1 MSVVRHWMER
11 NWQFVTTGIS
21 GVLIVIGWI
30 FGSEVGEV
38 WTAVIFLSAFIIGG
52 FEQAKE
58 GILATIKTKKL
69 NVELLMILA
78 ATGASIIG
86 YWFEGAILIFIF
98 SVSGALETY
107 TTNKS
112 KREIT
117 KLMAFQPESASRI
130 LPNGDIEE
138 VAAKDL
144 RMDDIVIVR
153 PGESVPIDGVIVRG
167 STTLNEA
174 AINGES
180 VPAMKT
186 VGADVFGGTVN
197 VSSAI
202 TVKVT
207 QTFENTIFSKIIRLV
222 ETAQNEPSKT
232 ARFIERFEDFYVKV
246 VLLFVLVMM
255 FLPHFAL
262 GWSWNETFYRAM
274 VLLTVASPCALVA
287 SVTPA
292 TLAAISNGARHG
304 ILFKGGV
311 HLENLRG
318 IKAIAFDKTGTLTNG
333 TPRLTDRL
341 FKANSDEKRI
351 INVVVAMERQSLHP
365 LASALTK
372 ELESEVTDKLMEIDV
387 TDVPGWGVKANYD
400 GEIWQIGKAGF
411 VGEDAAKQFS
421 GEAFEKLASEGKTI
435 VYVAAAG
442 EVIAMFALK
451 DTCRPEAIQAITALK
466 AKGIKTIMVT
476 GDNEQTGAAIQTEL
490 GMDYVV
496 SGCLPE
502 KKVDVIKDLSAT
514 YGNVA
519 MIGDGIND
527 APALAHAAVGIAM
540 GEGTDIAME
549 TADVVLMK
557 NDLEKI
563 AYAYTLSER
572 LHWISWQNI
581 CFAIAVII
589 TLIIANVF
597 QLINLPFGVV
607 GHEGSTILVILN
619 GLRLLKTNR
628 KL

>member
-1 MSVVRHWMER
+1 MKEWMKR

-21 GVLIVIGWI
+21 GILIIVGWLV
-30 FGSEVGEV
+30 GNEVGDF
-38 WTAVIFLSAFIIGG
+38 WTAVIFLSAFVIGG

-58 GILATIKTKKL
+58 GIQATIKTKKL

-117 KLMAFQPESASRI
+117 KLMAFQPERAFLL
-130 LPNGDIEE
+130 LPNGDLKEI
-138 VAAKDL
+138 AAKDL
-144 RMDDIVIVR
+144 QLDDMVLVR

-180 VPAMKT
+180 VPAMKSA
-186 VGADVFGGTVN
+186 GSEVFGGTVN

-207 QTFENTIFSKIIRLV
+207 QTFDNTIFSKIFRLV
-222 ETAQNEPSKT
+222 ETAQSEPSKT
-232 ARFIERFEDFYVKV
+232 ARFIERFEDAYVKA

-333 TPRLTDRL
+333 TPVLTDRL
-341 FKANSDEKRI
+341 FAENVDKQEI
-351 INVVVAMERQSLHP
+351 INMVVALERQSLHP
-365 LASALTK
+365 LAAAITQDLDA
-372 ELESEVTDKLMEIDV
+372 EVTKNITEIEI
-387 TDVPGWGVKANYD
+387 TDVPGWGVQADYK
-400 GEIWQIGKAGF
+400 GEIWQVGKAGF
-411 VGEDAAKQFS
+411 VGTESAREFLS
-421 GEAFEKLASEGKTI
+421 GAFEKLASEGKTV
-435 VYVAAAG
+435 VYVAKSG
-442 EVIAMFALK
+442 VVLAMFALK
-451 DTCRPEAIQAITALK
+451 DTCRPEAMRTIKALQ

-476 GDNEQTGAAIQTEL
+476 GDNEQTGAAIQAEL
-490 GMDYVV
+490 GMDQVV

-502 KKVDVIKDLSAT
+502 KKVDVIKELSVS
-514 YGNVA
+514 YRSVA
-519 MIGDGIND
+519 MVGDGIND

-540 GEGTDIAME
+540 GKGTDIAME

-563 AYAYTLSER
+563 PYAFALSKR
-572 LHWISWQNI
+572 LYWISWQNI
-581 CFAIAVII
+581 CFAIAVILVLI
-589 TLIIANVF
+589 TANVF

-619 GLRLLKTNR
+619 GLRLLKSNQG
-628 KL
+628 

>member
-1 MSVVRHWMER
+1 MRDWMER

-21 GVLIVIGWI
+21 GVLIIVGCLIGND
-30 FGSEVGEV
+30 VGDF
-38 WTAVIFLSAFIIGG
+38 WTAVIFLSAFVIGG

-58 GILATIKTKKL
+58 GIEATIKTKKL

-117 KLMAFQPESASRI
+117 KLMAFQPERAFRF
-130 LPNGDIEE
+130 LPNGDVEE

-144 RMDDIVIVR
+144 QLDDRVLVR

-167 STTLNEA
+167 SSTLNEA

-180 VPAMKT
+180 VPVEKT
-186 VGADVFGGTVN
+186 VDAEVFGGTVN

-202 TVKVT
+202 TIKVT
-207 QTFENTIFSKIIRLV
+207 QTFDNTIFSKIIRLV
-222 ETAQNEPSKT
+222 ETAQSEPSKT
-232 ARFIERFEDFYVKV
+232 ARFIERFEDAYVKA

-318 IKAIAFDKTGTLTNG
+318 VKAIAFDKTGTLTKG
-333 TPRLTDRL
+333 TPELTDQI
-341 FKANSDEKRI
+341 FKENINKQQV
-351 INVVVAMERQSLHP
+351 INVAAAMERQSLHP
-365 LASALTK
+365 LAAAITKALDI
-372 ELESEVTDKLMEIDV
+372 EVTDKLTEIEV
-387 TDVPGWGVKANYD
+387 TDVPGWGVQTSYK
-400 GEIWQIGKAGF
+400 GETWQVGKAGY
-411 VGEDAAKQFS
+411 VGAEDAAKFS
-421 GEAFEKLASEGKTI
+421 NGAFERLTSEGKTI
-435 VYVAAAG
+435 VYVAKAG
-442 EVIAMFALK
+442 EILAMFALK
-451 DTCRPEAIQAITALK
+451 DTCRPEAIRTIQALK

-476 GDNEQTGAAIQTEL
+476 GDNAQTGAAIQAEL
-490 GMDYVV
+490 GMDRVV

-502 KKVDVIKDLSAT
+502 KKVDVLKELSVT
-514 YGNVA
+514 YGSVA
-519 MIGDGIND
+519 MVGDGIND

-563 AYAYTLSER
+563 PYAYTLSER

-581 CFAIAVII
+581 CFAIAVILLLI
-589 TLIIANVF
+589 TANVF
-597 QLINLPFGVV
+597 QVINLPFGVV

-619 GLRLLKTNR
+619 GLRLLKSNR
-628 KL
+628 K

>member
-1 MSVVRHWMER
+1 MKEWMKR

-21 GVLIVIGWI
+21 GILIIVGWLV
-30 FGSEVGEV
+30 GNEVGDF
-38 WTAVIFLSAFIIGG
+38 WTAVIFLSAFVIGG

-58 GILATIKTKKL
+58 GIQATIKTKKL

-117 KLMAFQPESASRI
+117 KLMAFQPERAFLL
-130 LPNGDIEE
+130 LPNGDLKEI
-138 VAAKDL
+138 AAKDL
-144 RMDDIVIVR
+144 QLDDMVLVR

-180 VPAMKT
+180 VPAMKSA
-186 VGADVFGGTVN
+186 GSEVFGGTVN

-207 QTFENTIFSKIIRLV
+207 QTFDNTIFSKIIRLV
-222 ETAQNEPSKT
+222 ETAQSEPSKT
-232 ARFIERFEDFYVKV
+232 ARFIERFEDAYVKA

-333 TPRLTDRL
+333 TPVLTDRL
-341 FKANSDEKRI
+341 FAENVDKQEI
-351 INVVVAMERQSLHP
+351 INMVVALERQSLHP
-365 LASALTK
+365 LAAAITQDLDA
-372 ELESEVTDKLMEIDV
+372 EVTKNITEIEI
-387 TDVPGWGVKANYD
+387 TDVPGWGVQADYKGD
-400 GEIWQIGKAGF
+400 TWQVGKAGF
-411 VGEDAAKQFS
+411 VGTESAREFLS
-421 GEAFEKLASEGKTI
+421 GAFEKLASEGKTV
-435 VYVAAAG
+435 VYVAKSG
-442 EVIAMFALK
+442 VVLAMFALK
-451 DTCRPEAIQAITALK
+451 DTCRPEAMRTIKALQ

-476 GDNEQTGAAIQTEL
+476 GDNEQTGAAIQAEL
-490 GMDYVV
+490 GMDQVV

-502 KKVDVIKDLSAT
+502 KKVDVIKELSVS
-514 YGNVA
+514 YRSVA
-519 MIGDGIND
+519 MVGDGIND

-540 GEGTDIAME
+540 GKGTDIAME

-563 AYAYTLSER
+563 PYAFALSKR
-572 LHWISWQNI
+572 LYWISWQNI
-581 CFAIAVII
+581 CFAIAVILVLI
-589 TLIIANVF
+589 TANVF

-619 GLRLLKTNR
+619 GLRLLKSNQR
-628 KL
+628 

>member
-1 MSVVRHWMER
+1 MKEWMKQ
-11 NWQFVTTGIS
+11 NWQFITTGIS
-21 GVLIVIGWI
+21 GILIVIGCLV
-30 FGSEVGEV
+30 GSDVGDF
-38 WTAVIFLSAFIIGG
+38 WTAVIFLSAFVIGG

-58 GILATIKTKKL
+58 GIQATIKTKKL

-117 KLMAFQPESASRI
+117 KLMAFQPERAFRL
-130 LPNGDIEE
+130 LPNGDLEE
-138 VAAKDL
+138 VAAKEL
-144 RMDDIVIVR
+144 QLDDMVFVR

-167 STTLNEA
+167 PTTLNEA

-180 VPAMKT
+180 VPATKT

-207 QTFENTIFSKIIRLV
+207 QTFDNTIFSKIIRLV
-222 ETAQNEPSKT
+222 ESAQSEPSKT
-232 ARFIERFEDFYVKV
+232 ARFIERFEDAYVKA

-318 IKAIAFDKTGTLTNG
+318 VKAVAFDKTGTLTNG
-333 TPRLTDRL
+333 TPELTDRL
-341 FKANSDEKRI
+341 FAENVDKQQV
-351 INVVVAMERQSLHP
+351 INVVGAMERQSLHP
-365 LASALTK
+365 LAAAITQDLEAEITEKLT
-372 ELESEVTDKLMEIDV
+372 EIEVTDV
-387 TDVPGWGVKANYD
+387 AGWGVQAIYQEGN
-400 GEIWQIGKAGF
+400 WQVGKAGF
-411 VGEDAAKQFS
+411 VGKEAAAAFS
-421 GEAFEKLASEGKTI
+421 NGAFERLAGEGKTI
-435 VYVAAAG
+435 VYVAKDG
-442 EVIAMFALK
+442 VIQAMFALK
-451 DTCRPEAIQAITALK
+451 DTCRPEAIRTIKALQ

-476 GDNEQTGAAIQTEL
+476 GDNEQTGAAIQAEL

-502 KKVDVIKDLSAT
+502 KKVDVLKELSVT
-514 YGNVA
+514 YGSVA
-519 MIGDGIND
+519 MVGDGIND

-563 AYAYTLSER
+563 PYAYNLSER
-572 LHWISWQNI
+572 LHWITWQNI
-581 CFAIAVII
+581 CFAIAVILVLI
-589 TLIIANVF
+589 TANVF

-619 GLRLLKTNR
+619 GLRLLRSNR
-628 KL
+628 KK

>member
-1 MSVVRHWMER
+1 MKEWMKR

-21 GVLIVIGWI
+21 GILIIVGWLV
-30 FGSEVGEV
+30 GNEVGDF
-38 WTAVIFLSAFIIGG
+38 WTAVIFLSAFVIGG

-58 GILATIKTKKL
+58 GIQATIKTKKL

-117 KLMAFQPESASRI
+117 KLMAFQPERAFLL
-130 LPNGDIEE
+130 LPNGDLKEI
-138 VAAKDL
+138 AAKDL
-144 RMDDIVIVR
+144 QLDDMVLVR

-180 VPAMKT
+180 VPTMKSA
-186 VGADVFGGTVN
+186 GSEVFGGTVN

-207 QTFENTIFSKIIRLV
+207 QTFDNTIFSKIIRLV
-222 ETAQNEPSKT
+222 ETAQSEPSKT
-232 ARFIERFEDFYVKV
+232 ASFIERFEDAYVKA

-333 TPRLTDRL
+333 TPVLTDRL
-341 FKANSDEKRI
+341 FAENVDKQEI
-351 INVVVAMERQSLHP
+351 INMVVALERQSLHP
-365 LASALTK
+365 LAAAITQDLDA
-372 ELESEVTDKLMEIDV
+372 EVTKNITEIEI
-387 TDVPGWGVKANYD
+387 TDVPGWGVQANYKR
-400 GEIWQIGKAGF
+400 EIWQVGKAGF
-411 VGEDAAKQFS
+411 VGTESAREFLS
-421 GEAFEKLASEGKTI
+421 GAFEKLASEGKTV
-435 VYVAAAG
+435 VYVAKSG
-442 EVIAMFALK
+442 VVLAMFALK
-451 DTCRPEAIQAITALK
+451 DTCRPEAMRTIKALQ

-476 GDNEQTGAAIQTEL
+476 GDNEQTGAAIQAEL
-490 GMDYVV
+490 GMDQVV

-502 KKVDVIKDLSAT
+502 KKVDVIKELSVS
-514 YGNVA
+514 YGSVA
-519 MIGDGIND
+519 MVGDGIND

-540 GEGTDIAME
+540 GKGTDIAME

-563 AYAYTLSER
+563 PYAFALSKR
-572 LHWISWQNI
+572 LYWISWQNI
-581 CFAIAVII
+581 CFAIAVILVLI
-589 TLIIANVF
+589 TANVF

-619 GLRLLKTNR
+619 GLRLLKSNQG
-628 KL
+628 

>member
-1 MSVVRHWMER
+1 MKDWMKQ
-11 NWQFVTTGIS
+11 NWQFITTGIS
-21 GVLIVIGWI
+21 GILIVIGCLI
-30 FGSEVGEV
+30 GSDVGDF
-38 WTAVIFLSAFIIGG
+38 WTAIIFLSAFVIGG

-58 GILATIKTKKL
+58 GIQATIKTKKL

-117 KLMAFQPESASRI
+117 KLMAFQPERAFRLLS
-130 LPNGDIEE
+130 NGDLEE
-138 VAAKDL
+138 VAVKEL
-144 RMDDIVIVR
+144 QLDDMVFVR

-180 VPAMKT
+180 VPATKT

-222 ETAQNEPSKT
+222 ETAQSEPSKT
-232 ARFIERFEDFYVKV
+232 ARFIERFEDVYVKA

-292 TLAAISNGARHG
+292 TLAAISNGASHG

-318 IKAIAFDKTGTLTNG
+318 VKAIAFDKTGTLTNG
-333 TPRLTDRL
+333 TPALTDRL
-341 FKANSDEKRI
+341 FAENVDKQLV
-351 INVVVAMERQSLHP
+351 INVVGAMERQSLHP
-365 LASALTK
+365 LAAAITQDLEPEITEKLT
-372 ELESEVTDKLMEIDV
+372 EIEV
-387 TDVPGWGVKANYD
+387 TDVPGWGVQAIYREGN
-400 GEIWQIGKAGF
+400 WQVGKAGF
-411 VGEDAAKQFS
+411 VGKEAAAAFS
-421 GEAFEKLASEGKTI
+421 NGAFERLASEGKTI
-435 VYVAAAG
+435 VYVAKDG
-442 EVIAMFALK
+442 VIQAMFALK
-451 DTCRPEAIQAITALK
+451 DTCRPEAIRTIKALQ

-476 GDNEQTGAAIQTEL
+476 GDNEQTGAAIQAEL

-502 KKVDVIKDLSAT
+502 KKVDVLRELSVT
-514 YGNVA
+514 YGSVA
-519 MIGDGIND
+519 MVGDGIND

-563 AYAYTLSER
+563 PYAYTLSER
-572 LHWISWQNI
+572 LHWITWQNI
-581 CFAIAVII
+581 CFAIAVILVLI
-589 TLIIANVF
+589 TANVF

-619 GLRLLKTNR
+619 GLRLLRSNR
-628 KL
+628 KK

>member
-1 MSVVRHWMER
+1 MKEWMKR

-21 GVLIVIGWI
+21 GILIIVGWLV
-30 FGSEVGEV
+30 GNEVGDF
-38 WTAVIFLSAFIIGG
+38 WTAVIFLSAFVIGG

-58 GILATIKTKKL
+58 GIQATIKTKKL

-117 KLMAFQPESASRI
+117 KLMAFQPERAFLLLS
-130 LPNGDIEE
+130 NGDLKEI
-138 VAAKDL
+138 AAKDL
-144 RMDDIVIVR
+144 QLDDMVLVR

-180 VPAMKT
+180 VPAMKSA
-186 VGADVFGGTVN
+186 GSEVFGGTVN

-207 QTFENTIFSKIIRLV
+207 QTFDNTIFSKIIRLV
-222 ETAQNEPSKT
+222 ETAQSEPSKT
-232 ARFIERFEDFYVKV
+232 ARFIERFEDAYVKA

-333 TPRLTDRL
+333 TPVLTDRL
-341 FKANSDEKRI
+341 FAENVDKQEI
-351 INVVVAMERQSLHP
+351 INMVVALERQSLHP
-365 LASALTK
+365 LAAAITQDLDA
-372 ELESEVTDKLMEIDV
+372 EVTKNITEIEI
-387 TDVPGWGVKANYD
+387 TDVPGWGVQADYKGD
-400 GEIWQIGKAGF
+400 TWKVGKAGF
-411 VGEDAAKQFS
+411 VGTESAREFLS
-421 GEAFEKLASEGKTI
+421 GAFEKLASEGKTV
-435 VYVAAAG
+435 VYVAKSG
-442 EVIAMFALK
+442 VVLAMFALK
-451 DTCRPEAIQAITALK
+451 DTCRPEAMRTIKALQ

-476 GDNEQTGAAIQTEL
+476 GDNEQTGAAIQAEL
-490 GMDYVV
+490 GMDQVV

-502 KKVDVIKDLSAT
+502 KKVDVIKELSVS
-514 YGNVA
+514 YGSVA
-519 MIGDGIND
+519 MVGDGIND

-540 GEGTDIAME
+540 GKGTDIAME

-563 AYAYTLSER
+563 PYAFALSKR
-572 LHWISWQNI
+572 LYWISWQNI
-581 CFAIAVII
+581 CFAIAVILVLI
-589 TLIIANVF
+589 TANVF

-619 GLRLLKTNR
+619 GLRLLKSNQR
-628 KL
+628 

>member
-1 MSVVRHWMER
+1 MKEWMKR

-21 GVLIVIGWI
+21 GILIIVGWLV
-30 FGSEVGEV
+30 GNEVGDF
-38 WTAVIFLSAFIIGG
+38 WTAVIFLSAFVIGG

-58 GILATIKTKKL
+58 GIQATIKTKKL

-117 KLMAFQPESASRI
+117 KLMAFQPERAFLL
-130 LPNGDIEE
+130 LPNGDLKEI
-138 VAAKDL
+138 AAKDL
-144 RMDDIVIVR
+144 QLDDMVLVR

-180 VPAMKT
+180 VPAMKSA
-186 VGADVFGGTVN
+186 GSEVFGGTVN

-207 QTFENTIFSKIIRLV
+207 QTFDNTIFSKIIRLV
-222 ETAQNEPSKT
+222 ETAQSEPSKT
-232 ARFIERFEDFYVKV
+232 ARFIERFEDAYVKA

-333 TPRLTDRL
+333 TPVLTDRL
-341 FKANSDEKRI
+341 FAENVDKQEI
-351 INVVVAMERQSLHP
+351 INMVVALERQSLHP
-365 LASALTK
+365 LAAAITQDLDA
-372 ELESEVTDKLMEIDV
+372 EVTKNITEIEI
-387 TDVPGWGVKANYD
+387 TDVPGWGVQADYKR
-400 GEIWQIGKAGF
+400 EIWQVGKAGF
-411 VGEDAAKQFS
+411 VGTESAREFLS
-421 GEAFEKLASEGKTI
+421 GAFEKLASEGKTV
-435 VYVAAAG
+435 VYVAKSG
-442 EVIAMFALK
+442 VVLAMFALK
-451 DTCRPEAIQAITALK
+451 DTCRPEAMRTIKALQ

-476 GDNEQTGAAIQTEL
+476 GDNEQTGAAIQAEL
-490 GMDYVV
+490 GMDQVV

-502 KKVDVIKDLSAT
+502 KKVDVIKELSVS
-514 YGNVA
+514 YGSVA
-519 MIGDGIND
+519 MVGDGIND

-540 GEGTDIAME
+540 GKGTDIAME

-563 AYAYTLSER
+563 PYAFALSKR
-572 LHWISWQNI
+572 LYWISWQNI
-581 CFAIAVII
+581 CFAIAVILVLI
-589 TLIIANVF
+589 TANVF

-619 GLRLLKTNR
+619 GLRLLKSNQR
-628 KL
+628 

>member
-1 MSVVRHWMER
+1 MKEWMKR

-21 GVLIVIGWI
+21 GILIIVGWLV
-30 FGSEVGEV
+30 GNEVGDF
-38 WTAVIFLSAFIIGG
+38 WTAVIFLSAFVIGG

-58 GILATIKTKKL
+58 GIQATIKTKKL

-117 KLMAFQPESASRI
+117 KLMAFQPERAFLL
-130 LPNGDIEE
+130 LPNGDLKEI
-138 VAAKDL
+138 AAKDL
-144 RMDDIVIVR
+144 QLDDMVLVR

-180 VPAMKT
+180 VPAMKSA
-186 VGADVFGGTVN
+186 GSEVFGGTVN

-207 QTFENTIFSKIIRLV
+207 QTFDNTIFSKIIRLV
-222 ETAQNEPSKT
+222 ETAQSEPSKT
-232 ARFIERFEDFYVKV
+232 ARFIERFEDAYVKA

-333 TPRLTDRL
+333 TPVLTDRL
-341 FKANSDEKRI
+341 FAENVDKQEI
-351 INVVVAMERQSLHP
+351 INMVVALERQSLHP
-365 LASALTK
+365 LAAAITQDLDA
-372 ELESEVTDKLMEIDV
+372 EVTKNITEIEI
-387 TDVPGWGVKANYD
+387 TDVPGWGVQADYK
-400 GEIWQIGKAGF
+400 GEIWQVGKAGF
-411 VGEDAAKQFS
+411 VGTESAREFLS
-421 GEAFEKLASEGKTI
+421 GAFEKLASEGKTV
-435 VYVAAAG
+435 VYVAKSG
-442 EVIAMFALK
+442 VVLAMFALK
-451 DTCRPEAIQAITALK
+451 DTCRPEAMRTIKALQ

-476 GDNEQTGAAIQTEL
+476 GDNEQTGAAIQAEL
-490 GMDYVV
+490 GMDQVV

-502 KKVDVIKDLSAT
+502 KKVDVIKELSVS
-514 YGNVA
+514 YRSVA
-519 MIGDGIND
+519 MVGDGIND

-540 GEGTDIAME
+540 GKGTDIAME

-563 AYAYTLSER
+563 PYAFALSKR
-572 LHWISWQNI
+572 LYWISWQNI
-581 CFAIAVII
+581 CFAIAVILVLI
-589 TLIIANVF
+589 TANVF

-619 GLRLLKTNR
+619 GLRLLKSNQR
-628 KL
+628 

>member
-1 MSVVRHWMER
+1 MKDWMKQ
-11 NWQFVTTGIS
+11 NWQFITTGIS
-21 GVLIVIGWI
+21 GILIVIGCLV
-30 FGSEVGEV
+30 GSDVGDF
-38 WTAVIFLSAFIIGG
+38 WTAVIFLSAFVIGG

-58 GILATIKTKKL
+58 GIQATIQTKKL

-117 KLMAFQPESASRI
+117 KLMAFQPERAFRL
-130 LPNGDIEE
+130 LPNGDLEE
-138 VAAKDL
+138 VAAKEL
-144 RMDDIVIVR
+144 QLDDMVFVR

-180 VPAMKT
+180 VPATKT

-207 QTFENTIFSKIIRLV
+207 QTFDNTIFSKIIRLV
-222 ETAQNEPSKT
+222 ESAQSEPSKT
-232 ARFIERFEDFYVKV
+232 ARFIERFEDAYVKA

-318 IKAIAFDKTGTLTNG
+318 VKAVAFDKTGTLTNG
-333 TPRLTDRL
+333 TPELTDRL
-341 FKANSDEKRI
+341 FAENVDKQQV
-351 INVVVAMERQSLHP
+351 INVVGAMERQSLHP
-365 LASALTK
+365 LAAAITQD
-372 ELESEVTDKLMEIDV
+372 LEAEITEKLIEIEV
-387 TDVPGWGVKANYD
+387 TDVPGWGVQAIYREGN
-400 GEIWQIGKAGF
+400 WQIGKAGF
-411 VGEDAAKQFS
+411 VGKEAAAAFS
-421 GEAFEKLASEGKTI
+421 NGAFERLAGEGKTI
-435 VYVAAAG
+435 VYVAKDS
-442 EVIAMFALK
+442 VIQAMFALK
-451 DTCRPEAIQAITALK
+451 DTCRPEAIRTIKALQ

-476 GDNEQTGAAIQTEL
+476 GDNEQTGAAIQAEL

-502 KKVDVIKDLSAT
+502 KKVDVLKELSVT
-514 YGNVA
+514 YGSVA
-519 MIGDGIND
+519 MVGDGIND

-563 AYAYTLSER
+563 PYAFNLSER
-572 LHWISWQNI
+572 LHWITWQNI
-581 CFAIAVII
+581 CFAIAVILVLI
-589 TLIIANVF
+589 TANVF

-619 GLRLLKTNR
+619 GLRLLRSNR
-628 KL
+628 KK

>member
-1 MSVVRHWMER
+1 MKEWMKR

-21 GVLIVIGWI
+21 GILIIVGWLV
-30 FGSEVGEV
+30 GNEVGDF
-38 WTAVIFLSAFIIGG
+38 WTAVIFLSAFVIGG

-58 GILATIKTKKL
+58 GIQATIKTKKL

-117 KLMAFQPESASRI
+117 KLMAFQPEQAFLL
-130 LPNGDIEE
+130 LPNGDLKEI
-138 VAAKDL
+138 AAKDL
-144 RMDDIVIVR
+144 QLDDMVLVR

-180 VPAMKT
+180 VPAMKSA
-186 VGADVFGGTVN
+186 GSEVFGGTVN

-207 QTFENTIFSKIIRLV
+207 QTFDNTIFSKIIRLV
-222 ETAQNEPSKT
+222 ETAQSEPSKT
-232 ARFIERFEDFYVKV
+232 ARFIERFEDAYVKA

-333 TPRLTDRL
+333 TPVLTDRL
-341 FKANSDEKRI
+341 FAENVDKQEI
-351 INVVVAMERQSLHP
+351 INMVVALERQSLHP
-365 LASALTK
+365 LAAAITQDLDA
-372 ELESEVTDKLMEIDV
+372 EVTKNITEIEI
-387 TDVPGWGVKANYD
+387 TDVPGWGVQADYK
-400 GEIWQIGKAGF
+400 GEIWQVGKAGF
-411 VGEDAAKQFS
+411 VGTESAREFLS
-421 GEAFEKLASEGKTI
+421 GAFEKLASEGKTV
-435 VYVAAAG
+435 VYVAKSG
-442 EVIAMFALK
+442 VVLAMFALK
-451 DTCRPEAIQAITALK
+451 DTCRPEAMRTIKALQ

-476 GDNEQTGAAIQTEL
+476 GDNEQTGAAIQAEL
-490 GMDYVV
+490 GMDQVV

-502 KKVDVIKDLSAT
+502 KKVDVIKELSVS
-514 YGNVA
+514 YGSVA
-519 MIGDGIND
+519 MVGDGIND

-540 GEGTDIAME
+540 GKGTDIAME

-563 AYAYTLSER
+563 PYAFSLSKQ
-572 LHWISWQNI
+572 LYWISWQNI
-581 CFAIAVII
+581 CFAIAVILVLI
-589 TLIIANVF
+589 TANVF

-619 GLRLLKTNR
+619 GLRLLKSNQR
-628 KL
+628 

>member
-1 MSVVRHWMER
+1 MKEWMKR

-21 GVLIVIGWI
+21 GILIIVGWLV
-30 FGSEVGEV
+30 GNEVGDF
-38 WTAVIFLSAFIIGG
+38 WTAVIFLSAFVIGG

-58 GILATIKTKKL
+58 GIQATIKTKKL

-117 KLMAFQPESASRI
+117 KLMAFQPERAFLL
-130 LPNGDIEE
+130 LPNGDLKEI
-138 VAAKDL
+138 AAKDL
-144 RMDDIVIVR
+144 QLDDMVLVR

-180 VPAMKT
+180 VPAMKSA
-186 VGADVFGGTVN
+186 GSEVFGGTVN

-207 QTFENTIFSKIIRLV
+207 QTFDNTIFSKIIRLV
-222 ETAQNEPSKT
+222 ETAQSEPSKT
-232 ARFIERFEDFYVKV
+232 ARFIERFEDAYVKA

-333 TPRLTDRL
+333 TPVLTDRL
-341 FKANSDEKRI
+341 FAENVDKQEI
-351 INVVVAMERQSLHP
+351 INMVVALERQSLHP
-365 LASALTK
+365 LAAAITQDLDA
-372 ELESEVTDKLMEIDV
+372 EVTKNITEIEI
-387 TDVPGWGVKANYD
+387 TDVPGWGVQADYK
-400 GEIWQIGKAGF
+400 GEIWQVGKAGF
-411 VGEDAAKQFS
+411 VGTESAREFLS
-421 GEAFEKLASEGKTI
+421 GAFEKLASEGKTV
-435 VYVAAAG
+435 VYVAKSG
-442 EVIAMFALK
+442 VVLAMFALK
-451 DTCRPEAIQAITALK
+451 DTCRPEAMRTIKALQ

-476 GDNEQTGAAIQTEL
+476 GDNEQTGAAIQAEL
-490 GMDYVV
+490 GMDQVV

-502 KKVDVIKDLSAT
+502 KKVDVIKELSVS
-514 YGNVA
+514 YRSVA
-519 MIGDGIND
+519 MVGDGIND

-540 GEGTDIAME
+540 GKGTDIAME

-563 AYAYTLSER
+563 PYAFVLSKR
-572 LHWISWQNI
+572 LYWISWQNI
-581 CFAIAVII
+581 CFAIAVILVLI
-589 TLIIANVF
+589 TANVF

-619 GLRLLKTNR
+619 GLRLLKSNQR
-628 KL
+628 

>member
-1 MSVVRHWMER
+1 MKKWMKR

-21 GVLIVIGWI
+21 GILIIVGWLV
-30 FGSEVGEV
+30 GNEVGDF
-38 WTAVIFLSAFIIGG
+38 WTAVIFLSAFVIGG

-58 GILATIKTKKL
+58 GIQATIKTKKL

-98 SVSGALETY
+98 SVSEALETY

-117 KLMAFQPESASRI
+117 KLMAFQPERAFLL
-130 LPNGDIEE
+130 LPNGDLKEI
-138 VAAKDL
+138 AAKDL
-144 RMDDIVIVR
+144 QLDDMVLVR

-180 VPAMKT
+180 VPAMKSA
-186 VGADVFGGTVN
+186 GSEVFGGTVN

-207 QTFENTIFSKIIRLV
+207 QTFDNTIFSKIIRLV
-222 ETAQNEPSKT
+222 ETAQSEPSKT
-232 ARFIERFEDFYVKV
+232 ARFIERFEDAYVKA

-333 TPRLTDRL
+333 TPVLTDRL
-341 FKANSDEKRI
+341 FAENVDKQEI
-351 INVVVAMERQSLHP
+351 INMVVALERQSLHP
-365 LASALTK
+365 LAAAITQDLDA
-372 ELESEVTDKLMEIDV
+372 EVTKNITEIEI
-387 TDVPGWGVKANYD
+387 TDVPGWGVQADYK
-400 GEIWQIGKAGF
+400 GEIWQVGKAGF
-411 VGEDAAKQFS
+411 VGTESAREFLS
-421 GEAFEKLASEGKTI
+421 GAFEKLASEGKTV
-435 VYVAAAG
+435 VYVAKSG
-442 EVIAMFALK
+442 VVLAMFALK
-451 DTCRPEAIQAITALK
+451 DTCRPEAMRTIKALQ

-476 GDNEQTGAAIQTEL
+476 GDNEQTGAAIQAEL
-490 GMDYVV
+490 GMDQVV

-502 KKVDVIKDLSAT
+502 KKVDVIKELSVS
-514 YGNVA
+514 YGSVA
-519 MIGDGIND
+519 MVGDGIND

-540 GEGTDIAME
+540 GKGTDIAME

-563 AYAYTLSER
+563 PYAFALSKR
-572 LHWISWQNI
+572 LYWISWQNI
-581 CFAIAVII
+581 CFAIAVILVLI
-589 TLIIANVF
+589 TANVF

-619 GLRLLKTNR
+619 GLRLLKSNQR
-628 KL
+628 

>member
-1 MSVVRHWMER
+1 MKEWMKR

-21 GVLIVIGWI
+21 GILIIVGWLV
-30 FGSEVGEV
+30 GNEVGDF
-38 WTAVIFLSAFIIGG
+38 WTAVIFLSAFVIGG

-58 GILATIKTKKL
+58 GIQATIKTKKL

-117 KLMAFQPESASRI
+117 KLMAFQPERAFLL
-130 LPNGDIEE
+130 LPNGDLKEI
-138 VAAKDL
+138 AAKDL
-144 RMDDIVIVR
+144 QLDDMVLVR

-180 VPAMKT
+180 VPAMKSA
-186 VGADVFGGTVN
+186 GSEVFGGTVN

-207 QTFENTIFSKIIRLV
+207 QTFDNTIFSKIFRLV
-222 ETAQNEPSKT
+222 ETAQSEPSKT
-232 ARFIERFEDFYVKV
+232 ARFIERFEDAYVKA

-333 TPRLTDRL
+333 TPVLTDRL
-341 FKANSDEKRI
+341 FAENVDKQEI
-351 INVVVAMERQSLHP
+351 INMVVALERQSLHP
-365 LASALTK
+365 LAAAITQDLDA
-372 ELESEVTDKLMEIDV
+372 EVTKNITEIEI
-387 TDVPGWGVKANYD
+387 TDVPGWGVQADYK
-400 GEIWQIGKAGF
+400 GEIWQVGKAGF
-411 VGEDAAKQFS
+411 VGTESAREFLS
-421 GEAFEKLASEGKTI
+421 GAFEKLASEGKTV
-435 VYVAAAG
+435 VYVAKSG
-442 EVIAMFALK
+442 VVLAMFALK
-451 DTCRPEAIQAITALK
+451 DTCRPEAMRTIKALQ

-476 GDNEQTGAAIQTEL
+476 GDNEQTGAAIQAEL
-490 GMDYVV
+490 GMDQVV

-502 KKVDVIKDLSAT
+502 KKVDVIKELSVS
-514 YGNVA
+514 YRSVA
-519 MIGDGIND
+519 MVGDGIND

-540 GEGTDIAME
+540 GKGTDIAME

-563 AYAYTLSER
+563 PYAFALSKR
-572 LHWISWQNI
+572 LYWISWQNI
-581 CFAIAVII
+581 CFAIAVILV
-589 TLIIANVF
+589 LISANVF

-619 GLRLLKTNR
+619 GLRLLKSNQR
-628 KL
+628 

>member
-1 MSVVRHWMER
+1 MKEWMKR

-21 GVLIVIGWI
+21 GILIIVGWLV
-30 FGSEVGEV
+30 GNEVGDF
-38 WTAVIFLSAFIIGG
+38 WTAVIFLSAFVIGG

-58 GILATIKTKKL
+58 GIQATIKTKKL

-117 KLMAFQPESASRI
+117 KLMAFQPERAFLL
-130 LPNGDIEE
+130 LPNGDLKEI
-138 VAAKDL
+138 AAKDL
-144 RMDDIVIVR
+144 QLDDMVLVR

-180 VPAMKT
+180 VPAMKSA
-186 VGADVFGGTVN
+186 GSEVFGGTVN

-207 QTFENTIFSKIIRLV
+207 QTFDNTIFSKIIRLV
-222 ETAQNEPSKT
+222 ETAQSEPSKT
-232 ARFIERFEDFYVKV
+232 ARFIERFEDAYVKA

-333 TPRLTDRL
+333 TPVLTDRL
-341 FKANSDEKRI
+341 FAENVDKQEI
-351 INVVVAMERQSLHP
+351 INLVVALERQSLHP
-365 LASALTK
+365 LAAAITQDLDA
-372 ELESEVTDKLMEIDV
+372 EVTKNITEIEI
-387 TDVPGWGVKANYD
+387 TDVPGWGVQADYK
-400 GEIWQIGKAGF
+400 GEIWQVGKAGF
-411 VGEDAAKQFS
+411 VGTESAREFLS
-421 GEAFEKLASEGKTI
+421 GAFEKLASEGKTV
-435 VYVAAAG
+435 VYVAKSG
-442 EVIAMFALK
+442 VVLAMFALK
-451 DTCRPEAIQAITALK
+451 DTCRPEAMRTIKALQ

-476 GDNEQTGAAIQTEL
+476 GDNEQAGAAIQAEL
-490 GMDYVV
+490 GMDQVV

-502 KKVDVIKDLSAT
+502 KKVDVIKELSVS
-514 YGNVA
+514 YRSVA
-519 MIGDGIND
+519 MVGDGIND

-540 GEGTDIAME
+540 GKGTDIAME

-563 AYAYTLSER
+563 PYAFALSKR
-572 LHWISWQNI
+572 LYWISWQNI
-581 CFAIAVII
+581 CFAIAVILVLI
-589 TLIIANVF
+589 TANVF

-619 GLRLLKTNR
+619 GLRLLKSNQR
-628 KL
+628 

>member
-1 MSVVRHWMER
+1 MKEWMKR

-21 GVLIVIGWI
+21 GILIIVGWLV
-30 FGSEVGEV
+30 GNEVGDF
-38 WTAVIFLSAFIIGG
+38 WTAVIFLSAFVIGG

-58 GILATIKTKKL
+58 GIQATIKTKKL

-117 KLMAFQPESASRI
+117 KLMAFQPEQAFLL
-130 LPNGDIEE
+130 LPNGDLKEI
-138 VAAKDL
+138 AAKDL
-144 RMDDIVIVR
+144 QLDDMVLVR

-180 VPAMKT
+180 VPAMKSA
-186 VGADVFGGTVN
+186 GSEVFGGTVN

-207 QTFENTIFSKIIRLV
+207 QTFDNTIFSKIIRLV
-222 ETAQNEPSKT
+222 ETAQSEPSKT
-232 ARFIERFEDFYVKV
+232 ARFIERFEDAYVKA

-333 TPRLTDRL
+333 TPVLTDRL
-341 FKANSDEKRI
+341 FAENVDKQEI
-351 INVVVAMERQSLHP
+351 INMVVALERQSLHP
-365 LASALTK
+365 LAAAITQDLDA
-372 ELESEVTDKLMEIDV
+372 EVTKNITEIEI
-387 TDVPGWGVKANYD
+387 TDVPGWGVQADYK
-400 GEIWQIGKAGF
+400 GEIWQVGKAGF
-411 VGEDAAKQFS
+411 VGTESAREFLS
-421 GEAFEKLASEGKTI
+421 GAFEKLASEGKTV
-435 VYVAAAG
+435 VYVAKSG
-442 EVIAMFALK
+442 VVLAMFALK
-451 DTCRPEAIQAITALK
+451 DTCRPEAMRTIKALQ

-476 GDNEQTGAAIQTEL
+476 GDNEQTGAAIQAEL
-490 GMDYVV
+490 GMDQVV

-502 KKVDVIKDLSAT
+502 KKVDVIKELSVS
-514 YGNVA
+514 YGSVA
-519 MIGDGIND
+519 MVGDGIND

-540 GEGTDIAME
+540 GKGTDIAME

-563 AYAYTLSER
+563 PYAFALSKR
-572 LHWISWQNI
+572 LYWISWQNI
-581 CFAIAVII
+581 CFAIAVILVLI
-589 TLIIANVF
+589 TANVF

-619 GLRLLKTNR
+619 GLRLLKSNQG
-628 KL
+628 

>member
-1 MSVVRHWMER
+1 MKEWMKR

-21 GVLIVIGWI
+21 GILIIVGWLV
-30 FGSEVGEV
+30 GNEVGDF
-38 WTAVIFLSAFIIGG
+38 WTAVIFLSAFVIGG

-58 GILATIKTKKL
+58 GIQATIKTKKL

-98 SVSGALETY
+98 SVSGTLETY

-117 KLMAFQPESASRI
+117 KLMAFQPERAFLL
-130 LPNGDIEE
+130 LPNGDLKEI
-138 VAAKDL
+138 AAKDL
-144 RMDDIVIVR
+144 QLDDMVLVR

-180 VPAMKT
+180 VPAMKSA
-186 VGADVFGGTVN
+186 GSEVFGGTVN

-207 QTFENTIFSKIIRLV
+207 QTFDNTIFSKIIRLV
-222 ETAQNEPSKT
+222 ETAQSEPSKT
-232 ARFIERFEDFYVKV
+232 ARFIERFEDAYVKA

-333 TPRLTDRL
+333 TPVLTDRL
-341 FKANSDEKRI
+341 FAENVDKQEI
-351 INVVVAMERQSLHP
+351 INMVVALERQSLHP
-365 LASALTK
+365 LAAAITQDLDA
-372 ELESEVTDKLMEIDV
+372 EVTKNITEIEI
-387 TDVPGWGVKANYD
+387 TDVPGWGVQADYK
-400 GEIWQIGKAGF
+400 GEIWQVGKAGF
-411 VGEDAAKQFS
+411 VGTESAREFLS
-421 GEAFEKLASEGKTI
+421 GAFEKLASEGKTV
-435 VYVAAAG
+435 VYVAKSG
-442 EVIAMFALK
+442 VVLAMFALK
-451 DTCRPEAIQAITALK
+451 DTCRPEAMRTIKALQ

-476 GDNEQTGAAIQTEL
+476 GDNEQTGAAIQAEL
-490 GMDYVV
+490 GMDQVV

-502 KKVDVIKDLSAT
+502 KKVDVIKELSVS
-514 YGNVA
+514 YGSVA
-519 MIGDGIND
+519 MVGDGIND

-540 GEGTDIAME
+540 GKGTDIAME

-563 AYAYTLSER
+563 PYAFALSKR
-572 LHWISWQNI
+572 LYWISWQNI
-581 CFAIAVII
+581 CFAIAVILV
-589 TLIIANVF
+589 LIAANVF

-619 GLRLLKTNR
+619 GLRLLKSNQR
-628 KL
+628 

>member
-1 MSVVRHWMER
+1 MKEWMKQ
-11 NWQFVTTGIS
+11 NWQFITTGFS
-21 GVLIVIGWI
+21 GILIVIGCLV
-30 FGSEVGEV
+30 GSDVGDF
-38 WTAVIFLSAFIIGG
+38 WTAVIFLSAFVIGG

-58 GILATIKTKKL
+58 GIQATIQTKKL

-117 KLMAFQPESASRI
+117 KLMAFQPERAFRL
-130 LPNGDIEE
+130 LPNGDLEE
-138 VAAKDL
+138 VAAKEL
-144 RMDDIVIVR
+144 QLDDMVFVR

-180 VPAMKT
+180 VPATKT

-207 QTFENTIFSKIIRLV
+207 QTFDNTIFSKIIRLV
-222 ETAQNEPSKT
+222 ESAQSEPSKT
-232 ARFIERFEDFYVKV
+232 ARFIERFEDAYVKA

-318 IKAIAFDKTGTLTNG
+318 VKAVAFDKTGTLTNG
-333 TPRLTDRL
+333 TPELTDRL
-341 FKANSDEKRI
+341 FAENVDKQQV
-351 INVVVAMERQSLHP
+351 INVVGAMERQSLHP
-365 LASALTK
+365 LAAAITQD
-372 ELESEVTDKLMEIDV
+372 LEAEITEKLIEIEV
-387 TDVPGWGVKANYD
+387 TDVPGWGVQAVYR
-400 GEIWQIGKAGF
+400 EAIWQVGKAGF
-411 VGEDAAKQFS
+411 VGNEEARAFS
-421 GEAFEKLASEGKTI
+421 NGAFERLAGEGKTI
-435 VYVAAAG
+435 VYVAKDG
-442 EVIAMFALK
+442 VIQAMFALK
-451 DTCRPEAIQAITALK
+451 DTCRPEAIRTIKALQ

-476 GDNEQTGAAIQTEL
+476 GDNEQTGAAIQAEL

-502 KKVDVIKDLSAT
+502 KKVDVLKELSVT
-514 YGNVA
+514 YGSVA
-519 MIGDGIND
+519 MVGDGIND

-563 AYAYTLSER
+563 PYAYNLSER
-572 LHWISWQNI
+572 LHWITWQNI
-581 CFAIAVII
+581 CFAIAVILVLI
-589 TLIIANVF
+589 TANVF

-619 GLRLLKTNR
+619 GLRLLRSNR
-628 KL
+628 KK

>member
-1 MSVVRHWMER
+1 MMEWMKQ
-11 NWQFVTTGIS
+11 NWQFITTGIS
-21 GVLIVIGWI
+21 GILIVIGCLV
-30 FGSEVGEV
+30 GSDVGDF
-38 WTAVIFLSAFIIGG
+38 WTAVIFLSAFVIGG

-58 GILATIKTKKL
+58 GIQATIQTKKL

-117 KLMAFQPESASRI
+117 KLMAFQPERAFRL
-130 LPNGDIEE
+130 LPNGDLEE
-138 VAAKDL
+138 VAAKEL
-144 RMDDIVIVR
+144 QLDDMVFVR

-180 VPAMKT
+180 VPATKT

-207 QTFENTIFSKIIRLV
+207 QTFDNTIFSKIIRLV
-222 ETAQNEPSKT
+222 ESAQSEPSKT
-232 ARFIERFEDFYVKV
+232 ARFIERFEDAYVKA

-318 IKAIAFDKTGTLTNG
+318 VKAVAFDKTGTLTNG
-333 TPRLTDRL
+333 TPELTDRL
-341 FKANSDEKRI
+341 FAENVDKQQV
-351 INVVVAMERQSLHP
+351 INVVGAMERQSLHP
-365 LASALTK
+365 LAAAITQDLEAEITEKLT
-372 ELESEVTDKLMEIDV
+372 EIEV
-387 TDVPGWGVKANYD
+387 TDVPGWGVQAVYR
-400 GEIWQIGKAGF
+400 EAIWQVGKAGF
-411 VGEDAAKQFS
+411 VGNEEARVFS
-421 GEAFEKLASEGKTI
+421 NGAFERLAGEGKTI
-435 VYVAAAG
+435 VY
-442 EVIAMFALK
+442 
-451 DTCRPEAIQAITALK
+451 
-466 AKGIKTIMVT
+466 
-476 GDNEQTGAAIQTEL
+476 
-490 GMDYVV
+490 
-496 SGCLPE
+496 
-502 KKVDVIKDLSAT
+502 
-514 YGNVA
+514 
-519 MIGDGIND
+519 
-527 APALAHAAVGIAM
+527 
-540 GEGTDIAME
+540 
-549 TADVVLMK
+549 
-557 NDLEKI
+557 
-563 AYAYTLSER
+563 
-572 LHWISWQNI
+572 
-581 CFAIAVII
+581 
-589 TLIIANVF
+589 
-597 QLINLPFGVV
+597 
-607 GHEGSTILVILN
+607 
-619 GLRLLKTNR
+619 
-628 KL
+628 

>member
-1 MSVVRHWMER
+1 MKEWMKQ
-11 NWQFVTTGIS
+11 NWQFITTGIS
-21 GVLIVIGWI
+21 GILIVIGCLV
-30 FGSEVGEV
+30 GSDVGDF
-38 WTAVIFLSAFIIGG
+38 WTAVIFLSAFVIGG

-58 GILATIKTKKL
+58 GIQATIKTKKL

-117 KLMAFQPESASRI
+117 KLMAFQPERAFRL
-130 LPNGDIEE
+130 LPNGDLEE
-138 VAAKDL
+138 VAAKEL
-144 RMDDIVIVR
+144 QLDDMVFVR

-180 VPAMKT
+180 VPATKT

-207 QTFENTIFSKIIRLV
+207 QTFDNTIFSKIIRLV
-222 ETAQNEPSKT
+222 ESAQSEPSKT
-232 ARFIERFEDFYVKV
+232 ARFIERFEDAYVKA

-318 IKAIAFDKTGTLTNG
+318 VKAVAFDKTGTLTNG
-333 TPRLTDRL
+333 TPELTDRL
-341 FKANSDEKRI
+341 FAENVDKQQV
-351 INVVVAMERQSLHP
+351 INVVGAMERQSLHP
-365 LASALTK
+365 LAAAITQDLEAEITEKLT
-372 ELESEVTDKLMEIDV
+372 EIEVTDI
-387 TDVPGWGVKANYD
+387 PGWGVQAVYR
-400 GEIWQIGKAGF
+400 EAIWQVGKAGF
-411 VGEDAAKQFS
+411 VGNEEARVFS
-421 GEAFEKLASEGKTI
+421 NGAFERLAGEGKTI
-435 VYVAAAG
+435 VYVAKDG
-442 EVIAMFALK
+442 VIQAMFALK
-451 DTCRPEAIQAITALK
+451 DTCRPEAIRTIKALQ

-476 GDNEQTGAAIQTEL
+476 GDNEQTGAAIQAEL

-502 KKVDVIKDLSAT
+502 KKVDVLKELSVT
-514 YGNVA
+514 YGSVA
-519 MIGDGIND
+519 MVGDGIND

-563 AYAYTLSER
+563 PYAYKLSER
-572 LHWISWQNI
+572 LHWITWQNI
-581 CFAIAVII
+581 CFAIAVILVLI
-589 TLIIANVF
+589 TANVF

-619 GLRLLKTNR
+619 GLRLLRSNR
-628 KL
+628 KK

>member
-1 MSVVRHWMER
+1 MKEWMKR

-21 GVLIVIGWI
+21 GILIIVGWLV
-30 FGSEVGEV
+30 GNEVGDF
-38 WTAVIFLSAFIIGG
+38 WTAVIFLSAFVIGG

-58 GILATIKTKKL
+58 GIQATIKTKKL

-117 KLMAFQPESASRI
+117 KLMAFQPEQAFLL
-130 LPNGDIEE
+130 LPNGDLKEI
-138 VAAKDL
+138 AAKDL
-144 RMDDIVIVR
+144 QLDDMVLVR

-180 VPAMKT
+180 VPAMKSA
-186 VGADVFGGTVN
+186 GSEVFGGTVN

-207 QTFENTIFSKIIRLV
+207 QTFDNTIFSKIIRLV
-222 ETAQNEPSKT
+222 ETAQSEPSKT
-232 ARFIERFEDFYVKV
+232 ARFIERFEDAYVKA

-333 TPRLTDRL
+333 TPVLTDRL
-341 FKANSDEKRI
+341 FAENVDKQEI
-351 INVVVAMERQSLHP
+351 INMVVALERQSLHP
-365 LASALTK
+365 LAAAITQDLDA
-372 ELESEVTDKLMEIDV
+372 EVTKNITEIEI
-387 TDVPGWGVKANYD
+387 TDVPGWGVQADYK
-400 GEIWQIGKAGF
+400 GEIWQVGKAGF
-411 VGEDAAKQFS
+411 VGTESAREFLS
-421 GEAFEKLASEGKTI
+421 GAFEKLASEGKTV
-435 VYVAAAG
+435 VYVAKSG
-442 EVIAMFALK
+442 VVLAMFALK
-451 DTCRPEAIQAITALK
+451 DTCRPEAMRTIKALQ

-476 GDNEQTGAAIQTEL
+476 GDNEQTGAAIQAEL
-490 GMDYVV
+490 GMDQVV

-502 KKVDVIKDLSAT
+502 KKVDVIKELSVS
-514 YGNVA
+514 YGSVA
-519 MIGDGIND
+519 MVGDGIND

-540 GEGTDIAME
+540 GKGTDIAME

-563 AYAYTLSER
+563 PYAFALSKR
-572 LHWISWQNI
+572 LYWISWQNI
-581 CFAIAVII
+581 CFAIAVILVLI
-589 TLIIANVF
+589 TANVF

-619 GLRLLKTNR
+619 GLRLLKSNQR
-628 KL
+628 

>member
-1 MSVVRHWMER
+1 MRDWMER

-21 GVLIVIGWI
+21 GVLIIVGCLIGND
-30 FGSEVGEV
+30 VGDF
-38 WTAVIFLSAFIIGG
+38 WTAVIFLSAFVIGG

-58 GILATIKTKKL
+58 GIEATIKTKKL

-117 KLMAFQPESASRI
+117 KLMAFQPERAFRF
-130 LPNGDIEE
+130 LPNGDVEE

-144 RMDDIVIVR
+144 QLDDRVLVR

-180 VPAMKT
+180 IPVEKSVDAE
-186 VGADVFGGTVN
+186 VFGGTVN
-197 VSSAI
+197 VSIAI
-202 TVKVT
+202 TIKVT
-207 QTFENTIFSKIIRLV
+207 QTFDNTIFSKIIRLV
-222 ETAQNEPSKT
+222 ETAQSEPSKT
-232 ARFIERFEDFYVKV
+232 ARFIERFEDAYVKA

-318 IKAIAFDKTGTLTNG
+318 VKAIAFDKTGTLTNG
-333 TPRLTDRL
+333 TPELTDQI
-341 FKANSDEKRI
+341 FKEHIDKQEV
-351 INVVVAMERQSLHP
+351 INVAAAMERQSLHP
-365 LASALTK
+365 LAAAITKALDR
-372 ELESEVTDKLMEIDV
+372 EVTDKLTEIEV
-387 TDVPGWGVKANYD
+387 TDVPGWGVQTSYK
-400 GEIWQIGKAGF
+400 GETWQVGKAGY
-411 VGEDAAKQFS
+411 VGAENAAKFS
-421 GEAFEKLASEGKTI
+421 NGAFERLASEGKTI
-435 VYVAAAG
+435 VYVAKAG
-442 EVIAMFALK
+442 EILAMFALK
-451 DTCRPEAIQAITALK
+451 DTCRPEAIRTIQALK

-476 GDNEQTGAAIQTEL
+476 GDNAQTGAAIQAEL
-490 GMDYVV
+490 GMDRVV

-502 KKVDVIKDLSAT
+502 KKVDVLKELSVT
-514 YGNVA
+514 YGSVA
-519 MIGDGIND
+519 MVGDGIND

-563 AYAYTLSER
+563 PYAYTLSER

-581 CFAIAVII
+581 CFAIAVILLLI
-589 TLIIANVF
+589 TANVF
-597 QLINLPFGVV
+597 QVINLPFGVV

-619 GLRLLKTNR
+619 GLRLLKSNR
-628 KL
+628 K

>member
-1 MSVVRHWMER
+1 MKEWMKQ
-11 NWQFVTTGIS
+11 NWQFITTGIS
-21 GVLIVIGWI
+21 GILIVIGCLV
-30 FGSEVGEV
+30 GSDVGDF
-38 WTAVIFLSAFIIGG
+38 WTAVIFLSAFVIGG

-58 GILATIKTKKL
+58 GIQATIKTKKL

-117 KLMAFQPESASRI
+117 KLMAFQPERAFRL
-130 LPNGDIEE
+130 LPNGDLEE
-138 VAAKDL
+138 VAAKEL
-144 RMDDIVIVR
+144 QLDDMVFVR

-180 VPAMKT
+180 VPATKT

-207 QTFENTIFSKIIRLV
+207 QTFDNTIFSKIIRLV
-222 ETAQNEPSKT
+222 ESAQSEPSKT
-232 ARFIERFEDFYVKV
+232 ARFIERFEDAYVKA

-304 ILFKGGV
+304 ILFKGSV

-318 IKAIAFDKTGTLTNG
+318 VKAVAFDKTGTLTNG
-333 TPRLTDRL
+333 TPELTDRL
-341 FKANSDEKRI
+341 FAENVDKQQV
-351 INVVVAMERQSLHP
+351 INVVGAMERQSLHP
-365 LASALTK
+365 LAAAITQDLEAEITEKLT
-372 ELESEVTDKLMEIDV
+372 EIEVTDV
-387 TDVPGWGVKANYD
+387 AGWGVQAIYQEGNWKV
-400 GEIWQIGKAGF
+400 GKAGF
-411 VGEDAAKQFS
+411 VGEEAAAAFS
-421 GEAFEKLASEGKTI
+421 NGAFERLAGEGKTI
-435 VYVAAAG
+435 VYVAKDG
-442 EVIAMFALK
+442 VIQAMFALK
-451 DTCRPEAIQAITALK
+451 DTCRPEAIRTIKALQ

-476 GDNEQTGAAIQTEL
+476 GDNEQTGAAIQAEL

-502 KKVDVIKDLSAT
+502 KKVDVLKELSVT
-514 YGNVA
+514 YGSVA
-519 MIGDGIND
+519 MVGDGIND

-563 AYAYTLSER
+563 PYAYNLSER
-572 LHWISWQNI
+572 LHWITWQNI
-581 CFAIAVII
+581 CFAIAVILVLI
-589 TLIIANVF
+589 TANVF

-619 GLRLLKTNR
+619 GLRLLRSNR
-628 KL
+628 KK

>member
-1 MSVVRHWMER
+1 MMEWMKQ
-11 NWQFVTTGIS
+11 NWQFITTGIS
-21 GVLIVIGWI
+21 GILIVIGCLV
-30 FGSEVGEV
+30 GSDVGDF
-38 WTAVIFLSAFIIGG
+38 WTAVIFLSAFVIGG

-58 GILATIKTKKL
+58 GIQATIQTKKL

-117 KLMAFQPESASRI
+117 KLMAFQPERAFRL
-130 LPNGDIEE
+130 LPNGDLEE
-138 VAAKDL
+138 VAAKEL
-144 RMDDIVIVR
+144 QLDDMVFVR

-180 VPAMKT
+180 VPATKT

-207 QTFENTIFSKIIRLV
+207 QTFDNTIFSKIIRLV
-222 ETAQNEPSKT
+222 ESAQSEPSKT
-232 ARFIERFEDFYVKV
+232 ARFIERFEDAYVKA

-318 IKAIAFDKTGTLTNG
+318 VKAVAFDKTGTLTNG
-333 TPRLTDRL
+333 TPELTDRL
-341 FKANSDEKRI
+341 FAENVDKQQV
-351 INVVVAMERQSLHP
+351 INVVGAMERQSLHP
-365 LASALTK
+365 LAAAITQDLEAEITEKLT
-372 ELESEVTDKLMEIDV
+372 EIEV
-387 TDVPGWGVKANYD
+387 TDVPGWGVQAVYR
-400 GEIWQIGKAGF
+400 EAIWQVGKAGF
-411 VGEDAAKQFS
+411 VGNEEARVFS
-421 GEAFEKLASEGKTI
+421 NGAFERLAGEGKTI
-435 VYVAAAG
+435 VYVAKDG
-442 EVIAMFALK
+442 VI
-451 DTCRPEAIQAITALK
+451 
-466 AKGIKTIMVT
+466 
-476 GDNEQTGAAIQTEL
+476 
-490 GMDYVV
+490 
-496 SGCLPE
+496 
-502 KKVDVIKDLSAT
+502 
-514 YGNVA
+514 
-519 MIGDGIND
+519 
-527 APALAHAAVGIAM
+527 
-540 GEGTDIAME
+540 
-549 TADVVLMK
+549 
-557 NDLEKI
+557 
-563 AYAYTLSER
+563 
-572 LHWISWQNI
+572 
-581 CFAIAVII
+581 
-589 TLIIANVF
+589 
-597 QLINLPFGVV
+597 
-607 GHEGSTILVILN
+607 
-619 GLRLLKTNR
+619 
-628 KL
+628 

>member
-1 MSVVRHWMER
+1 MKEWMKR

-21 GVLIVIGWI
+21 GILIIVGWLV
-30 FGSEVGEV
+30 GNEVGDF

-58 GILATIKTKKL
+58 GIQATIKTKKL

-117 KLMAFQPESASRI
+117 KLMAFQPERAFLL
-130 LPNGDIEE
+130 LPNGDLKEI
-138 VAAKDL
+138 AAKDL
-144 RMDDIVIVR
+144 QLDDMVLVR

-180 VPAMKT
+180 VPAMKSA
-186 VGADVFGGTVN
+186 GSEVFGGTVN

-207 QTFENTIFSKIIRLV
+207 QTFDNTIFSKIIRLV
-222 ETAQNEPSKT
+222 ETAQSEPSKT
-232 ARFIERFEDFYVKV
+232 ARFIERFEDAYVKA

-333 TPRLTDRL
+333 TPVLTDRL
-341 FKANSDEKRI
+341 FAENVDKQEI
-351 INVVVAMERQSLHP
+351 INMVVALERQSLHP
-365 LASALTK
+365 LAAAITQDLDA
-372 ELESEVTDKLMEIDV
+372 EVTKNITEIEI
-387 TDVPGWGVKANYD
+387 TDVPGWGVQADYK
-400 GEIWQIGKAGF
+400 GEIWQVGKAGF
-411 VGEDAAKQFS
+411 VGTERAREFLS
-421 GEAFEKLASEGKTI
+421 GAFEKLASEGKTV
-435 VYVAAAG
+435 VYVAKSG
-442 EVIAMFALK
+442 VVLTMFALK
-451 DTCRPEAIQAITALK
+451 DTCRPEAMRTIKALQ

-476 GDNEQTGAAIQTEL
+476 GDNEQTGAAIQAEL
-490 GMDYVV
+490 GMDQVV

-502 KKVDVIKDLSAT
+502 KKVDVIKELSVS
-514 YGNVA
+514 YGSVA
-519 MIGDGIND
+519 MVGDGIND

-540 GEGTDIAME
+540 GKGTDIAME

-563 AYAYTLSER
+563 PYAFALSKR
-572 LHWISWQNI
+572 LYWISWQNI
-581 CFAIAVII
+581 CFAIAVILVLI
-589 TLIIANVF
+589 TANVF

-619 GLRLLKTNR
+619 GLRLLKSNQR
-628 KL
+628 

>member
-1 MSVVRHWMER
+1 MKEWMKR

-21 GVLIVIGWI
+21 GILIIVGWLV
-30 FGSEVGEV
+30 GNEVGDF
-38 WTAVIFLSAFIIGG
+38 WTAVIFLSAFVIGG

-58 GILATIKTKKL
+58 GIQATIKTKKL

-86 YWFEGAILIFIF
+86 YWFEGAILIYIF

-117 KLMAFQPESASRI
+117 KLMAFQPERAFLL
-130 LPNGDIEE
+130 LPNGDLKEI
-138 VAAKDL
+138 AAKDL
-144 RMDDIVIVR
+144 QLDDMVLVR

-180 VPAMKT
+180 VPAMKSA
-186 VGADVFGGTVN
+186 GSEVFGGTVN

-207 QTFENTIFSKIIRLV
+207 QTFDNTIFSKIIRLV
-222 ETAQNEPSKT
+222 ETAQSEPSKT
-232 ARFIERFEDFYVKV
+232 ARFIERFEDAYVKA

-333 TPRLTDRL
+333 TPVLTDRL
-341 FKANSDEKRI
+341 FAENVDKQEI
-351 INVVVAMERQSLHP
+351 INMVVALERQSLHP
-365 LASALTK
+365 LAAAITQDLDA
-372 ELESEVTDKLMEIDV
+372 EVTKNITEIEI
-387 TDVPGWGVKANYD
+387 TDVPGWGVQADYK
-400 GEIWQIGKAGF
+400 GEIWQVGKAGF
-411 VGEDAAKQFS
+411 VGTESAREFLS
-421 GEAFEKLASEGKTI
+421 GAFEKLASEGKTV
-435 VYVAAAG
+435 VYVAKSG
-442 EVIAMFALK
+442 VVLAMFALK
-451 DTCRPEAIQAITALK
+451 DTCRPEAMRTIKALQ

-476 GDNEQTGAAIQTEL
+476 GDNEQTGAAIQAEL
-490 GMDYVV
+490 GMDQVV

-502 KKVDVIKDLSAT
+502 KKVDVIKELSVS
-514 YGNVA
+514 YRSVA
-519 MIGDGIND
+519 MVGDGIND

-540 GEGTDIAME
+540 GKGTDIAME

-563 AYAYTLSER
+563 PYAFALSKR
-572 LHWISWQNI
+572 LYWISWQNI
-581 CFAIAVII
+581 CFAIAVILVLI
-589 TLIIANVF
+589 TANVF

-619 GLRLLKTNR
+619 GLRLLKSNQR
-628 KL
+628 

>member
-1 MSVVRHWMER
+1 MKEWMKR

-21 GVLIVIGWI
+21 GILIIVGWLV
-30 FGSEVGEV
+30 GNEVGDF
-38 WTAVIFLSAFIIGG
+38 WTAVIFLSAFVIGG

-58 GILATIKTKKL
+58 GIQATIKTKKL

-117 KLMAFQPESASRI
+117 KLMAFQPEQAFLL
-130 LPNGDIEE
+130 LPNGDLKEI
-138 VAAKDL
+138 AAKDL
-144 RMDDIVIVR
+144 QLDDMVLVR
-153 PGESVPIDGVIVRG
+153 PGESVPIDGVIFRG

-180 VPAMKT
+180 VPAMKSA
-186 VGADVFGGTVN
+186 GSEVFGGTVN

-207 QTFENTIFSKIIRLV
+207 QTFDNTIFSKIIRLV
-222 ETAQNEPSKT
+222 ETAQSEPSKT
-232 ARFIERFEDFYVKV
+232 ARFIERFEDAYVKA

-333 TPRLTDRL
+333 TPVLTDRL
-341 FKANSDEKRI
+341 FAENVDKQEI
-351 INVVVAMERQSLHP
+351 INMVVALERQSLHP
-365 LASALTK
+365 LAAAITQDLDA
-372 ELESEVTDKLMEIDV
+372 EVTKNITEIEI
-387 TDVPGWGVKANYD
+387 TDVPGWGVQADYK
-400 GEIWQIGKAGF
+400 GEIWQVGKAGF
-411 VGEDAAKQFS
+411 VGTESAREFLS
-421 GEAFEKLASEGKTI
+421 GAFEKLASEGKTV
-435 VYVAAAG
+435 VYVAKSG
-442 EVIAMFALK
+442 VVLAMFALK
-451 DTCRPEAIQAITALK
+451 DTCRPEAMRTIKALQ

-476 GDNEQTGAAIQTEL
+476 GDNEQTGAAIQAEL
-490 GMDYVV
+490 GMDQVV

-502 KKVDVIKDLSAT
+502 KKVDVIKELSVS
-514 YGNVA
+514 YGSVA
-519 MIGDGIND
+519 MVGDGIND

-540 GEGTDIAME
+540 GKGTDIAME

-563 AYAYTLSER
+563 PYAFALSKR
-572 LHWISWQNI
+572 LYWISWQNI
-581 CFAIAVII
+581 CFAIAVILVLI
-589 TLIIANVF
+589 TANVF

-619 GLRLLKTNR
+619 GLRLLKSNQR
-628 KL
+628 

>member
-1 MSVVRHWMER
+1 MKEWMKR

-21 GVLIVIGWI
+21 GILIIVGWLV
-30 FGSEVGEV
+30 GNEVGDF

-58 GILATIKTKKL
+58 GIQATIKTKKL

-117 KLMAFQPESASRI
+117 KLMAFQPERAFLL
-130 LPNGDIEE
+130 LPNGDLKEI
-138 VAAKDL
+138 AAKDL
-144 RMDDIVIVR
+144 QLDDMVLVR

-180 VPAMKT
+180 VPAMKSA
-186 VGADVFGGTVN
+186 GSEVFGGTVN

-207 QTFENTIFSKIIRLV
+207 QTFDNTIFSKIIRLV
-222 ETAQNEPSKT
+222 ETAQSEPSKT
-232 ARFIERFEDFYVKV
+232 ARFIERFEDAYVKT

-333 TPRLTDRL
+333 TPVLTDRL
-341 FKANSDEKRI
+341 FAENVDKQEI
-351 INVVVAMERQSLHP
+351 INMVVALERQSLHP
-365 LASALTK
+365 LATAITQDLDA
-372 ELESEVTDKLMEIDV
+372 EVTKNITEIEI
-387 TDVPGWGVKANYD
+387 TDVPGWGVQADYK
-400 GEIWQIGKAGF
+400 GEIWQVGKAGF
-411 VGEDAAKQFS
+411 VGTESAREFLS
-421 GEAFEKLASEGKTI
+421 GAFEKLASEGKTV
-435 VYVAAAG
+435 VYVAKSG
-442 EVIAMFALK
+442 VVLAMFALK
-451 DTCRPEAIQAITALK
+451 DTCRPEAMRTIKALQ

-476 GDNEQTGAAIQTEL
+476 GDNEQTGAAIQAEL
-490 GMDYVV
+490 GMDQVV

-502 KKVDVIKDLSAT
+502 KKVDVIKELSVS
-514 YGNVA
+514 YGSVA
-519 MIGDGIND
+519 MVGDGIND

-540 GEGTDIAME
+540 GKGTDIAME

-563 AYAYTLSER
+563 PYAFALSKR
-572 LHWISWQNI
+572 LYWISWQNI
-581 CFAIAVII
+581 CFAIAVILVLI
-589 TLIIANVF
+589 TANVF

-619 GLRLLKTNR
+619 GLRLLKSNQR
-628 KL
+628 

>member
-1 MSVVRHWMER
+1 MKEWMKR

-21 GVLIVIGWI
+21 GILIIVGWLV
-30 FGSEVGEV
+30 GNEVGDF
-38 WTAVIFLSAFIIGG
+38 WTAVIFLSAFVIGG

-58 GILATIKTKKL
+58 GIQATIKTKKL

-117 KLMAFQPESASRI
+117 KLMAFQPERAFLL
-130 LPNGDIEE
+130 LPNGDLKEI
-138 VAAKDL
+138 AAKDL
-144 RMDDIVIVR
+144 QLDDMVLVR

-180 VPAMKT
+180 VPAMKSA
-186 VGADVFGGTVN
+186 GSEVFGGTVN

-207 QTFENTIFSKIIRLV
+207 QTFDNTIFSKIIRLV
-222 ETAQNEPSKT
+222 ETAQSEPSKT
-232 ARFIERFEDFYVKV
+232 ARFIERFEDAYVKA

-333 TPRLTDRL
+333 TPVLTDRL
-341 FKANSDEKRI
+341 FAENVDKQEI
-351 INVVVAMERQSLHP
+351 INMVVALERQSLHP
-365 LASALTK
+365 LAAAITQDLDA
-372 ELESEVTDKLMEIDV
+372 EVTKNITEIEI
-387 TDVPGWGVKANYD
+387 TDVPGWGVQADYK
-400 GEIWQIGKAGF
+400 GEIWQVGKAGF
-411 VGEDAAKQFS
+411 VGTESAREFLS
-421 GEAFEKLASEGKTI
+421 GAFEKLASEGKTV
-435 VYVAAAG
+435 VYVAKSG
-442 EVIAMFALK
+442 VVLAMFALK
-451 DTCRPEAIQAITALK
+451 DTCRPEAMRTIKALQ

-476 GDNEQTGAAIQTEL
+476 GDNEQTGAAIQAEL
-490 GMDYVV
+490 GMDQVV

-502 KKVDVIKDLSAT
+502 KKVDVIKEISVS
-514 YGNVA
+514 YRSVA
-519 MIGDGIND
+519 MVGDGIND

-540 GEGTDIAME
+540 GKGTDIAME

-563 AYAYTLSER
+563 PYAFVLSKR
-572 LHWISWQNI
+572 LYWISWQNI
-581 CFAIAVII
+581 CFAIAVILVLI
-589 TLIIANVF
+589 TANVF

-619 GLRLLKTNR
+619 GLRLLKSNQR
-628 KL
+628 

>member
-1 MSVVRHWMER
+1 MKEWMKQ
-11 NWQFVTTGIS
+11 NWQFITTGIS
-21 GVLIVIGWI
+21 GILIVIGC
-30 FGSEVGEV
+30 FVGSDVGDF
-38 WTAVIFLSAFIIGG
+38 WTAVIFLSAFVIGG

-58 GILATIKTKKL
+58 GIQATIQTKKL

-117 KLMAFQPESASRI
+117 KLMAFQPERAFRL
-130 LPNGDIEE
+130 LPNGDLEE
-138 VAAKDL
+138 VAAKEL
-144 RMDDIVIVR
+144 QLDDMVFVR

-180 VPAMKT
+180 VPATKT

-207 QTFENTIFSKIIRLV
+207 QTFDNTIFSKIIRLV
-222 ETAQNEPSKT
+222 ESAQSEPSKT
-232 ARFIERFEDFYVKV
+232 ARFIERFEDAYVKA

-318 IKAIAFDKTGTLTNG
+318 VKAVAFDKTGTLTNG
-333 TPRLTDRL
+333 TPELTDRL
-341 FKANSDEKRI
+341 FAENVDKQQV
-351 INVVVAMERQSLHP
+351 INVVGAMERQSLHP
-365 LASALTK
+365 LAAAITQDLEAEITEKLT
-372 ELESEVTDKLMEIDV
+372 EIEV
-387 TDVPGWGVKANYD
+387 TDVPGWGVQAVYR
-400 GEIWQIGKAGF
+400 EAIWQVGKAGF
-411 VGEDAAKQFS
+411 VGNEEARVFS
-421 GEAFEKLASEGKTI
+421 NGAFERLAGEGKTI
-435 VYVAAAG
+435 VYVAKDG
-442 EVIAMFALK
+442 VIQAMFALK
-451 DTCRPEAIQAITALK
+451 DTCRPEAIRTIKALQ

-476 GDNEQTGAAIQTEL
+476 GDNEQTGAAIQAEL

-502 KKVDVIKDLSAT
+502 KKVDVLKELSVT
-514 YGNVA
+514 YGSVA
-519 MIGDGIND
+519 MVGDGIND

-563 AYAYTLSER
+563 PYAYNLSER
-572 LHWISWQNI
+572 LHWITWQNI
-581 CFAIAVII
+581 CFAIAVILVLI
-589 TLIIANVF
+589 TANVF

-619 GLRLLKTNR
+619 GLRLLRSNR
-628 KL
+628 KK

>member
-1 MSVVRHWMER
+1 MKEWMKQ
-11 NWQFVTTGIS
+11 NWQFITTGIS
-21 GVLIVIGWI
+21 GILIVIGCLV
-30 FGSEVGEV
+30 GSDVGDF
-38 WTAVIFLSAFIIGG
+38 WTAVIFLSAFVIGG

-58 GILATIKTKKL
+58 GIQATIQTKKL

-117 KLMAFQPESASRI
+117 KLMAFQPERAFRLLS
-130 LPNGDIEE
+130 NGDLEE
-138 VAAKDL
+138 LAAKEL
-144 RMDDIVIVR
+144 KLDDMVFVR

-180 VPAMKT
+180 VPATKT

-207 QTFENTIFSKIIRLV
+207 QTFDNTIFSKIIRLV
-222 ETAQNEPSKT
+222 ESAQSEPSKT
-232 ARFIERFEDFYVKV
+232 ARFIERFEDAYVKA

-318 IKAIAFDKTGTLTNG
+318 VKAVAFDKTGTLTNG
-333 TPRLTDRL
+333 TPELTDRL
-341 FKANSDEKRI
+341 FAENVDKQQV
-351 INVVVAMERQSLHP
+351 INVVGAMERQSLHP
-365 LASALTK
+365 LAAAITQDLEAEITEKLT
-372 ELESEVTDKLMEIDV
+372 EIEV
-387 TDVPGWGVKANYD
+387 TDVPGWGVQAVYC
-400 GEIWQIGKAGF
+400 EAIWQVGKAGF
-411 VGEDAAKQFS
+411 VGNEEARAFS
-421 GEAFEKLASEGKTI
+421 NGAFERLAGEGKTI
-435 VYVAAAG
+435 VYVAKDG
-442 EVIAMFALK
+442 VIQAMFALK
-451 DTCRPEAIQAITALK
+451 DTCRPEAIRTIKALQ

-476 GDNEQTGAAIQTEL
+476 GDNEQTGAAIQAEL

-502 KKVDVIKDLSAT
+502 KKVDVLKELSVT
-514 YGNVA
+514 YGSVA
-519 MIGDGIND
+519 MVGDGIND

-540 GEGTDIAME
+540 GEGADIAME

-563 AYAYTLSER
+563 PYAYNLSER
-572 LHWISWQNI
+572 LHWITWQNI
-581 CFAIAVII
+581 CFAIAVILVLI
-589 TLIIANVF
+589 TANVF

-619 GLRLLKTNR
+619 GLRLLRSNR
-628 KL
+628 KK

>member
-1 MSVVRHWMER
+1 MKEWMKR

-21 GVLIVIGWI
+21 GILIIVGWLV
-30 FGSEVGEV
+30 GNEVGDF

-58 GILATIKTKKL
+58 GIQATIKTKKL

-117 KLMAFQPESASRI
+117 KLMAFQPERAFLL
-130 LPNGDIEE
+130 LPNGDLKEI
-138 VAAKDL
+138 AAKDL
-144 RMDDIVIVR
+144 QLDDMVLVR

-180 VPAMKT
+180 VPAMKSA
-186 VGADVFGGTVN
+186 GSEVFGGTVN

-207 QTFENTIFSKIIRLV
+207 QTFDNTIFSKIIRLV
-222 ETAQNEPSKT
+222 ETAQSEPSKT
-232 ARFIERFEDFYVKV
+232 ARFIERFEDAYVKT

-333 TPRLTDRL
+333 TPVLTDRL
-341 FKANSDEKRI
+341 FAENVDKQEI
-351 INVVVAMERQSLHP
+351 INMVVALERQSLHP
-365 LASALTK
+365 LAAAITQDLDA
-372 ELESEVTDKLMEIDV
+372 EVTKNITEIEI
-387 TDVPGWGVKANYD
+387 TDVPGWGVQADYK
-400 GEIWQIGKAGF
+400 GEIWQVGKAGF
-411 VGEDAAKQFS
+411 VGTESAREFLS
-421 GEAFEKLASEGKTI
+421 GAFEKLASEGKTV
-435 VYVAAAG
+435 VYVAKSG
-442 EVIAMFALK
+442 VVLAMFALK
-451 DTCRPEAIQAITALK
+451 DTCRPEAMRTIKALQ

-476 GDNEQTGAAIQTEL
+476 GDNEQTGAAIQAEL
-490 GMDYVV
+490 GMDQVV

-502 KKVDVIKDLSAT
+502 KKVDVIKELSVS
-514 YGNVA
+514 YGSVA
-519 MIGDGIND
+519 MVGDGIND

-540 GEGTDIAME
+540 GKGTDIAME

-563 AYAYTLSER
+563 LYAFALSKR
-572 LHWISWQNI
+572 LYWISWQNI
-581 CFAIAVII
+581 CFAIAVILVLI
-589 TLIIANVF
+589 TANVF

-619 GLRLLKTNR
+619 GLRLLKSNQR
-628 KL
+628 

>member
-1 MSVVRHWMER
+1 MKEWMKQ
-11 NWQFVTTGIS
+11 NWQFITTGIS
-21 GVLIVIGWI
+21 GILIVIGCLV
-30 FGSEVGEV
+30 GSDVGDF
-38 WTAVIFLSAFIIGG
+38 WTAVIFLSAFVIGG

-58 GILATIKTKKL
+58 GIQATIQTKKL

-117 KLMAFQPESASRI
+117 KLMAFQPERAFRL
-130 LPNGDIEE
+130 LPNGDLEE
-138 VAAKDL
+138 VAAKEL
-144 RMDDIVIVR
+144 QLDDMVFVR

-180 VPAMKT
+180 VPATKT

-197 VSSAI
+197 VSSVI

-207 QTFENTIFSKIIRLV
+207 QTFDNTIFSKIIRLV
-222 ETAQNEPSKT
+222 ESAQSEPSKT
-232 ARFIERFEDFYVKV
+232 ARFIERFEDAYVKA

-318 IKAIAFDKTGTLTNG
+318 VKAVAFDKTGTLTKG
-333 TPRLTDRL
+333 TPELTDRL
-341 FKANSDEKRI
+341 FAENVDKQQV
-351 INVVVAMERQSLHP
+351 INVVGAMERQSLHP
-365 LASALTK
+365 LAAAITQDLEAEITEKLT
-372 ELESEVTDKLMEIDV
+372 EIEV
-387 TDVPGWGVKANYD
+387 TDVPGWGVQAVYR
-400 GEIWQIGKAGF
+400 EAIWQVGKAGF
-411 VGEDAAKQFS
+411 VGNEEARAFS
-421 GEAFEKLASEGKTI
+421 NGAFERLAGEGKTI
-435 VYVAAAG
+435 VYVAKDG
-442 EVIAMFALK
+442 VIQAMFALK
-451 DTCRPEAIQAITALK
+451 DTCRPEAIRTIKALQ

-476 GDNEQTGAAIQTEL
+476 GDNEQTGAAIQAEL

-502 KKVDVIKDLSAT
+502 KKVDVLKELSVT
-514 YGNVA
+514 YGSVA
-519 MIGDGIND
+519 MVGDGIND

-563 AYAYTLSER
+563 PYAYNLSER
-572 LHWISWQNI
+572 LHWITWQNI
-581 CFAIAVII
+581 CFAIAVILVLI
-589 TLIIANVF
+589 TANVF

-619 GLRLLKTNR
+619 GLRLLRSNR
-628 KL
+628 KK

>member
-1 MSVVRHWMER
+1 MKEWMKQ
-11 NWQFVTTGIS
+11 NWQFITTGIS
-21 GVLIVIGWI
+21 GILIVIGCLI
-30 FGSEVGEV
+30 GSDVGDF
-38 WTAVIFLSAFIIGG
+38 WTAVIFLSAFVIGG

-58 GILATIKTKKL
+58 GIQATIQTKKL

-117 KLMAFQPESASRI
+117 KLMAFQPERAFRL
-130 LPNGDIEE
+130 LPNGDLEE
-138 VAAKDL
+138 VAAKEL
-144 RMDDIVIVR
+144 QLDDMVFVR

-174 AINGES
+174 TINGES
-180 VPAMKT
+180 VPATKT

-207 QTFENTIFSKIIRLV
+207 QTFNNTIFSKIIRLV
-222 ETAQNEPSKT
+222 ESAQSEPSKT
-232 ARFIERFEDFYVKV
+232 ARFIERFEDAYVKA

-318 IKAIAFDKTGTLTNG
+318 VKAVAFDKTGTLTNG
-333 TPRLTDRL
+333 TPELTDRL
-341 FKANSDEKRI
+341 FAENVDKQQV
-351 INVVVAMERQSLHP
+351 INVVGAMERQSLHP
-365 LASALTK
+365 LAAAITQDLEAEITEKLT
-372 ELESEVTDKLMEIDV
+372 EIEV
-387 TDVPGWGVKANYD
+387 TDVPGWGVQAVYR
-400 GEIWQIGKAGF
+400 EAIWQVGKAGF
-411 VGEDAAKQFS
+411 VGN
-421 GEAFEKLASEGKTI
+421 GEARVFSNGAFERLAGEGKTI
-435 VYVAAAG
+435 VYVAKDG
-442 EVIAMFALK
+442 VIQAMFALK
-451 DTCRPEAIQAITALK
+451 DTCRPEAIRTIKALQ

-476 GDNEQTGAAIQTEL
+476 GDNEQTGAAIQAEL

-502 KKVDVIKDLSAT
+502 KKVDVLKELSVT
-514 YGNVA
+514 YGSVA
-519 MIGDGIND
+519 MVGDGIND

-563 AYAYTLSER
+563 PYAYNLSER
-572 LHWISWQNI
+572 LHWITWQNI
-581 CFAIAVII
+581 CFAIAVILVLI
-589 TLIIANVF
+589 TANVF

-619 GLRLLKTNR
+619 GLRLLRSNR
-628 KL
+628 KK

>member
-1 MSVVRHWMER
+1 MKEWMER

-21 GVLIVIGWI
+21 GVLIIVGCLIGND
-30 FGSEVGEV
+30 VGDF
-38 WTAVIFLSAFIIGG
+38 WTAVIFLSAFVIGG

-58 GILATIKTKKL
+58 GIEATFKTKKL

-117 KLMAFQPESASRI
+117 KLMAFQPERAFRF
-130 LPNGDIEE
+130 LPNGDVEE

-144 RMDDIVIVR
+144 QLDDRVLVR

-180 VPAMKT
+180 IPVEKSVDAE
-186 VGADVFGGTVN
+186 VFGGTVN

-202 TVKVT
+202 TIKVT
-207 QTFENTIFSKIIRLV
+207 QTFDNTIFSKIIRLV
-222 ETAQNEPSKT
+222 ETAQSEPSKT
-232 ARFIERFEDFYVKV
+232 ARFIERFEDAYVKA

-318 IKAIAFDKTGTLTNG
+318 VKAIAFDKTGTLTNG
-333 TPRLTDRL
+333 TPELTDQI
-341 FKANSDEKRI
+341 FKEHIDKQEV
-351 INVVVAMERQSLHP
+351 INVAAAMERQSLHP
-365 LASALTK
+365 LAAAITKALDR
-372 ELESEVTDKLMEIDV
+372 EVTDKLTEIEV
-387 TDVPGWGVKANYD
+387 TDVPGWGVQTSYK
-400 GEIWQIGKAGF
+400 GETWQVGKAGY
-411 VGEDAAKQFS
+411 VGAENAAKFS
-421 GEAFEKLASEGKTI
+421 NGAFERLASEGKTI
-435 VYVAAAG
+435 VYVAKAG
-442 EVIAMFALK
+442 EILAMFALK
-451 DTCRPEAIQAITALK
+451 DTCRPEAIRTIQALK

-476 GDNEQTGAAIQTEL
+476 GDNAQTGAAIQAEL
-490 GMDYVV
+490 GMDRVV

-502 KKVDVIKDLSAT
+502 KKVDVLKELSVT
-514 YGNVA
+514 YGSVA
-519 MIGDGIND
+519 MVGDGIND

-563 AYAYTLSER
+563 PYAYTLSER

-581 CFAIAVII
+581 CFAIAVILLLI
-589 TLIIANVF
+589 TANVF
-597 QLINLPFGVV
+597 QVINLPFGVV

-619 GLRLLKTNR
+619 GLRLLKSNR
-628 KL
+628 K

>member
-1 MSVVRHWMER
+1 MKEWMKR

-21 GVLIVIGWI
+21 GILIIVGWLV
-30 FGSEVGEV
+30 GNEVGDF
-38 WTAVIFLSAFIIGG
+38 WTAVIFLSAFVIGG

-58 GILATIKTKKL
+58 GIQATIKTKKL

-117 KLMAFQPESASRI
+117 KLMAFQPEQAFLL
-130 LPNGDIEE
+130 LPNGDLKEI
-138 VAAKDL
+138 AAKDL
-144 RMDDIVIVR
+144 QLDDMVLVR

-180 VPAMKT
+180 VPAMKSA
-186 VGADVFGGTVN
+186 GSEVFGGTVN

-207 QTFENTIFSKIIRLV
+207 QTFDNTIFSKIIRLV
-222 ETAQNEPSKT
+222 ETAQSEPSKT
-232 ARFIERFEDFYVKV
+232 ARFIERFEDAYVKA

-333 TPRLTDRL
+333 TPVLTDRL
-341 FKANSDEKRI
+341 FAENVDKQEI
-351 INVVVAMERQSLHP
+351 INMVVALERQSLHP
-365 LASALTK
+365 LAAAITQDLDA
-372 ELESEVTDKLMEIDV
+372 EVTKNITEIEI
-387 TDVPGWGVKANYD
+387 TDVPGWGVQADYK
-400 GEIWQIGKAGF
+400 GEIWQVGKAGF
-411 VGEDAAKQFS
+411 VGTESAREFLS
-421 GEAFEKLASEGKTI
+421 GAFEKLASEGKTV
-435 VYVAAAG
+435 VYVAKSG
-442 EVIAMFALK
+442 VVLAMFALK
-451 DTCRPEAIQAITALK
+451 DTCRPEAMRTIKALQ

-490 GMDYVV
+490 GMDQVV

-502 KKVDVIKDLSAT
+502 KKVDVIKELSVS
-514 YGNVA
+514 YGSVA
-519 MIGDGIND
+519 MVGDGIND

-540 GEGTDIAME
+540 GKGTDIAME

-563 AYAYTLSER
+563 PYAFVLSKR
-572 LHWISWQNI
+572 LYWISWQNI
-581 CFAIAVII
+581 CFAIAVILV
-589 TLIIANVF
+589 LISANVF

-619 GLRLLKTNR
+619 GLRLLKSNQR
-628 KL
+628 

>member
-1 MSVVRHWMER
+1 MKEWMKR

-21 GVLIVIGWI
+21 GILIIVGWLV
-30 FGSEVGEV
+30 GNEVGDF
-38 WTAVIFLSAFIIGG
+38 WTAVIFLSAFVIGG

-58 GILATIKTKKL
+58 GIQATIKTKKL

-98 SVSGALETY
+98 SVSGALEMY

-117 KLMAFQPESASRI
+117 KLMAFQPERAFLL
-130 LPNGDIEE
+130 LPNGDLKEI
-138 VAAKDL
+138 AAKDL
-144 RMDDIVIVR
+144 QLDDMVLVR

-180 VPAMKT
+180 VPAMKSA
-186 VGADVFGGTVN
+186 GSEVFGGTVN

-207 QTFENTIFSKIIRLV
+207 QTFDNTIFSKIIRLV
-222 ETAQNEPSKT
+222 ETAQSEPSKT
-232 ARFIERFEDFYVKV
+232 ARFIERFEDAYVKA

-333 TPRLTDRL
+333 TPVLTDRL
-341 FKANSDEKRI
+341 FAENVDKQEI
-351 INVVVAMERQSLHP
+351 INMVVALERQSLHP
-365 LASALTK
+365 LAAAITQDLDA
-372 ELESEVTDKLMEIDV
+372 EVTKNITEIEI
-387 TDVPGWGVKANYD
+387 TDVPGWGVQADYK
-400 GEIWQIGKAGF
+400 GEIWQVGKAGF
-411 VGEDAAKQFS
+411 VGTESAREFLS
-421 GEAFEKLASEGKTI
+421 GAFEKLASEGKTV
-435 VYVAAAG
+435 VYVAKSG
-442 EVIAMFALK
+442 VVLAMFALK
-451 DTCRPEAIQAITALK
+451 DTCRPEAMRTIKALQ

-476 GDNEQTGAAIQTEL
+476 GDNEQTGAAIQAEL
-490 GMDYVV
+490 GMDQVV

-502 KKVDVIKDLSAT
+502 KKVDVIKELSVS
-514 YGNVA
+514 YGSVA
-519 MIGDGIND
+519 MVGDGIND

-540 GEGTDIAME
+540 GKGTDIAME

-563 AYAYTLSER
+563 PYAFALSKR
-572 LHWISWQNI
+572 LYWISWQNI
-581 CFAIAVII
+581 CFAIAVILVLI
-589 TLIIANVF
+589 TANVF

-619 GLRLLKTNR
+619 GLRLLKSNQR
-628 KL
+628 

>member
-1 MSVVRHWMER
+1 MKEWMKQ
-11 NWQFVTTGIS
+11 NWQFITTGIS
-21 GVLIVIGWI
+21 GILIVIGCLV
-30 FGSEVGEV
+30 GSDVGDF
-38 WTAVIFLSAFIIGG
+38 WTAVIFLSAFVIGG

-58 GILATIKTKKL
+58 GIQATIKTKKL

-117 KLMAFQPESASRI
+117 KLMAFQPERAFRL
-130 LPNGDIEE
+130 LPNGDLEE
-138 VAAKDL
+138 VAAKEL
-144 RMDDIVIVR
+144 QLDDMVFVR

-180 VPAMKT
+180 VPATKT

-207 QTFENTIFSKIIRLV
+207 QTFDNTIFSKIIRLV
-222 ETAQNEPSKT
+222 ESAQSEPSKT
-232 ARFIERFEDFYVKV
+232 ARFIERFEDAYVKA

-318 IKAIAFDKTGTLTNG
+318 VKAVAFDKTGTLTNG
-333 TPRLTDRL
+333 TPELTDRL
-341 FKANSDEKRI
+341 FAENVDKQQV
-351 INVVVAMERQSLHP
+351 INVVGAMERQSLHP
-365 LASALTK
+365 LAAAITQDLEAEITEKLT
-372 ELESEVTDKLMEIDV
+372 EIEVTDV
-387 TDVPGWGVKANYD
+387 AGWGVQAIYQEGNWKV
-400 GEIWQIGKAGF
+400 GKAGF
-411 VGEDAAKQFS
+411 VGEEAAAAFS
-421 GEAFEKLASEGKTI
+421 NGAFERLAGEGKTI
-435 VYVAAAG
+435 VYVAKDG
-442 EVIAMFALK
+442 VIQAMFALK
-451 DTCRPEAIQAITALK
+451 DTCRPEAIRTIKALQ

-476 GDNEQTGAAIQTEL
+476 GDNEQTGAAIQAEL

-502 KKVDVIKDLSAT
+502 KKSGCVKRIVGYLWQC
-514 YGNVA
+514 GN
-519 MIGDGIND
+519 G
-527 APALAHAAVGIAM
+527 
-540 GEGTDIAME
+540 
-549 TADVVLMK
+549 
-557 NDLEKI
+557 
-563 AYAYTLSER
+563 
-572 LHWISWQNI
+572 W
-581 CFAIAVII
+581 
-589 TLIIANVF
+589 
-597 QLINLPFGVV
+597 
-607 GHEGSTILVILN
+607 
-619 GLRLLKTNR
+619 
-628 KL
+628 

>member
-1 MSVVRHWMER
+1 MKEWMKR

-21 GVLIVIGWI
+21 GILIIVGWLV
-30 FGSEVGEV
+30 GKEVGDF
-38 WTAVIFLSAFIIGG
+38 WTAVIFLSAFVIGG

-58 GILATIKTKKL
+58 GIQATIKTKKL

-117 KLMAFQPESASRI
+117 KLMAFQPEQAFLL
-130 LPNGDIEE
+130 LPNGDLKEI
-138 VAAKDL
+138 AAKDL
-144 RMDDIVIVR
+144 QLDDMVLVR

-180 VPAMKT
+180 VPAMKSA
-186 VGADVFGGTVN
+186 GSEVFGGTVN

-207 QTFENTIFSKIIRLV
+207 QTFDNTIFSKIIRLV
-222 ETAQNEPSKT
+222 ETAQSEPSKT
-232 ARFIERFEDFYVKV
+232 ARFIERFEDAYVKA

-333 TPRLTDRL
+333 TPVLTDRL
-341 FKANSDEKRI
+341 FAENVDKQEI
-351 INVVVAMERQSLHP
+351 INMVVALERQSLHP
-365 LASALTK
+365 LAAAITQDLDA
-372 ELESEVTDKLMEIDV
+372 EVTKNITEIEI
-387 TDVPGWGVKANYD
+387 TDVPGWGVQADYK
-400 GEIWQIGKAGF
+400 GEIWQVGKAGF
-411 VGEDAAKQFS
+411 VGTESAREFLS
-421 GEAFEKLASEGKTI
+421 GAFEKLASEGKTV
-435 VYVAAAG
+435 VYVAKSG
-442 EVIAMFALK
+442 VVLAMFALK
-451 DTCRPEAIQAITALK
+451 DTCRPEAMRTIKALQ

-476 GDNEQTGAAIQTEL
+476 GDNEQTGAAIQAEL
-490 GMDYVV
+490 GMDQVV

-502 KKVDVIKDLSAT
+502 KKVDVIKELSVS
-514 YGNVA
+514 YGSVA
-519 MIGDGIND
+519 MVGDGIND

-540 GEGTDIAME
+540 GKGTDIAME

-563 AYAYTLSER
+563 PYAFALSKR
-572 LHWISWQNI
+572 LYWISWQNI
-581 CFAIAVII
+581 CFAIAVILVLI
-589 TLIIANVF
+589 TANVF

-619 GLRLLKTNR
+619 GLRLLKSNQR
-628 KL
+628 

>member
-1 MSVVRHWMER
+1 MKEWMKR
-11 NWQFVTTGIS
+11 NWQFVTTCIS
-21 GVLIVIGWI
+21 GILIIVGWLV
-30 FGSEVGEV
+30 GNEVGDF
-38 WTAVIFLSAFIIGG
+38 WTAVIFLSAFVIGG

-58 GILATIKTKKL
+58 GIQATIKTKKL

-117 KLMAFQPESASRI
+117 KLMAFQPEQAFLL
-130 LPNGDIEE
+130 LPNGDLKEI
-138 VAAKDL
+138 AAKDL
-144 RMDDIVIVR
+144 QLDDMVLVR

-180 VPAMKT
+180 VPAMKSA
-186 VGADVFGGTVN
+186 GSEVFGGTVN

-207 QTFENTIFSKIIRLV
+207 QTFDNTIFSKIIRLV
-222 ETAQNEPSKT
+222 ETAQSEPSKT
-232 ARFIERFEDFYVKV
+232 ARFIERFEDAYVKA

-333 TPRLTDRL
+333 TPVLTDRL
-341 FKANSDEKRI
+341 FAENVDKQEI
-351 INVVVAMERQSLHP
+351 INMVVALERQSLHP
-365 LASALTK
+365 LAAAITQDLDA
-372 ELESEVTDKLMEIDV
+372 EVTKNITEIEI
-387 TDVPGWGVKANYD
+387 TDVPGWGVQADYKGD
-400 GEIWQIGKAGF
+400 TWQVGKAGF
-411 VGEDAAKQFS
+411 VGTESAREFLS
-421 GEAFEKLASEGKTI
+421 GAFEKLASEGKTV
-435 VYVAAAG
+435 VYVAKSG
-442 EVIAMFALK
+442 VVLAMFALK
-451 DTCRPEAIQAITALK
+451 DTCRPEAMRTIKALQ

-476 GDNEQTGAAIQTEL
+476 GDNEQTGAAIQAEL
-490 GMDYVV
+490 GMDQVV

-502 KKVDVIKDLSAT
+502 KKVDVIKELSVS
-514 YGNVA
+514 YGSVA
-519 MIGDGIND
+519 MVGDGIND

-540 GEGTDIAME
+540 GKGTDIAME

-563 AYAYTLSER
+563 PYAFALSKR
-572 LHWISWQNI
+572 LYWISWQNI
-581 CFAIAVII
+581 CFAIAVILVLI
-589 TLIIANVF
+589 TANVF

-619 GLRLLKTNR
+619 GLRLLKSNQR
-628 KL
+628 